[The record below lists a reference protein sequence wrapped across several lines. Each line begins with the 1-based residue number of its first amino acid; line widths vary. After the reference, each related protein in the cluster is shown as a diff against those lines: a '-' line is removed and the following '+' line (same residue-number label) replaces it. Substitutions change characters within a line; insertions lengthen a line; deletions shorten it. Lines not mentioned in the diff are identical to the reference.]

1 MKNKCLRKDTTENY
15 NRCRQKN
22 PNYFDKDSF
31 RTKKI
36 SKNKKIIVGCKK
48 GFYDKK
54 RKVCKISTEIQSI
67 ITKKKK

>member
-15 NRCRQKN
+15 TRCRQKN

-31 RTKKI
+31 ITKKI
-36 SKNKKIIVGCKK
+36 SKDKKIIVGCKK